1 MSFHDIAQFHFLRP
15 IWLTALLPAFILWLC
30 FWHQKNRAINWRGA
44 IDPNLLGHLLE
55 DSGRSSPRWPWLLL
69 LLAWLLSCI
78 AMAGPS
84 WQKIPQPVHQKQDG
98 LVIVIDLSL
107 SMYAEDIKPSRLT
120 RAQHK
125 VLDILDQ
132 RKEGMTALIAYSGD
146 AHVVS
151 PLSDDNKTIANL
163 LPALTPDMMPVFGSN
178 PVAAV
183 KLARQLFANAGLN
196 NGRLLLISD
205 EITERNSDDISE
217 QLEDTNIELSILGIG
232 TETGAPIP
240 TGNGF
245 LKDDDG
251 SIVTPQLH
259 RNRFEQ
265 LAAKTQGR
273 YTDVTLDDKDLA
285 FLLPPIDLELEQ
297 NTRLTDRESD
307 QWRDHGPLLTLL
319 LLPLAA
325 LAFRRGWLL
334 LLPLLLIFES
344 PKSVAFEWQDLWQT
358 ADQQGQQLLE
368 QGDAKQAAKTFKN
381 PDWQGAANYR
391 DGNYKDALK
400 AFEKNNDAISL
411 YNQAN
416 ALARDQKLEKAI
428 ERYQQALD
436 KAPHL
441 EDAQFNK
448 DLLEQLLEQQKQQQQ
463 DGDQDNE
470 QQQGEQEQDQ
480 NGNQQ
485 SEQPGNQGQD
495 QNDQQ
500 PGDQNNSDQQQKD
513 GSPSDSNENNDGDKN
528 DSNNQNQSDNSP
540 EQTPEPQNNQSEQ
553 KQEQEQEQ
561 EQEQNQSSA
570 EQQQQE
576 QLSEA
581 QQQAAK
587 EEAEQQAAKQQQATE
602 RWLRQIPDDPS
613 GLLRRKFRYQ
623 HQLRRGEQR
632 DIQEEQPLW

>member
-1 MSFHDIAQFHFLRP
+1 MNFHDIAQFHFLRP
-15 IWLTALLPAFILWLC
+15 IWLTALLPALILWLF
-30 FWHQKNRAINWRGA
+30 FWRQKNRAINWRGA
-44 IDPNLLGHLLE
+44 INPSLLDHLLE
-55 DSGRSSPRWPWLLL
+55 DSEHSSPRWPWLLL
-69 LLAWLLSCI
+69 LIAWLLSCI

-125 VLDILDQ
+125 VLDILNQ
-132 RKEGMTALIAYSGD
+132 RNEGMTALIAYSGD

-163 LPALTPDMMPVFGSN
+163 LPALTPDMMPVYGSN

-245 LKDDDG
+245 LKDGDG

-307 QWRDHGPLLTLL
+307 QWRDHGPLLALL

-400 AFEKNNDAISL
+400 TFEKKNDALSL

-428 ERYQQALD
+428 ERYQQALE

-448 DLLEQLLEQQKQQQQ
+448 DLLEKLLEQQKQQQ

-470 QQQGEQEQDQ
+470 QQDQ
-480 NGNQQ
+480 NGDQQ
-485 SEQPGNQGQD
+485 GEQPGNQGQD

-500 PGDQNNSDQQQKD
+500 SDDQNDSDQQQKD
-513 GSPSDSNENNDGDKN
+513 GSPSDSNENNDDDKN

-540 EQTPEPQNNQSEQ
+540 EQTPEPQSNQS
-553 KQEQEQEQ
+553 EQEQEQ
-561 EQEQNQSSA
+561 EQEQNPSSA

-576 QLSEA
+576 QQLSEA

-613 GLLRRKFRYQ
+613 GLLRRKFKYQ
-623 HQLRRGEQR
+623 HQLRRGEQL